1 MRIVLPGSLPDA
13 RTASGLISH
22 LETAAPTLLAWF
34 RQSKAAILQ
43 ASPADTG
50 CTPHEYWQLLEAGF
64 QPEPDQRP
72 AAGLGPLRLQLAGT
86 QSADPVWAVELVH
99 LSPSRDGAALLPA
112 NELNIAEAHS
122 VALFES
128 VHDFFAEAGFGLER
142 STSAIWRIHPP
153 EGCTVAAASPAL
165 VSITSVNDWWP
176 QDDATRP
183 WRRLVNE
190 VQMLWFDHEV
200 NRKRFEQQQVPVNS
214 LWLYGGG
221 RPGRFEPLAGTQ
233 PPAAEPALAAALA
246 DALNRQDWSRWLQ
259 VLQALEQDTFAPQAQ
274 NMPGQLVLTGT
285 DRIVTLEPAGRS
297 WLGKWLGRQDSN
309 WRHWWSPQN

>member
-1 MRIVLPGSLPDA
+1 MRIVLPGALPDS

-43 ASPADTG
+43 ASPAATG

-64 QPEPDQRP
+64 KPQPGQRP
-72 AAGLGPLRLQLAGT
+72 AAGLAPLRLPSAGND
-86 QSADPVWAVELVH
+86 SNDPVWAVELVH

-112 NELNIAEAHS
+112 SELDIAEAHS

-142 STSAIWRIHPP
+142 ATPAIWRIRPP

-165 VSITSVNDWWP
+165 VSLTSVNDWWP

-190 VQMLWFDHEV
+190 VQMLWFDHAV
-200 NRKRFEQQQVPVNS
+200 NRERFERQQVPVNS
-214 LWLYGGG
+214 LWLYGGAA
-221 RPGRFEPLAGTQ
+221 PAQLAKGGTL
-233 PPAAEPALAAALA
+233 PPAVEPALAASLA
-246 DALNRQDWSRWLQ
+246 DAANRQDWGRWLQ
-259 VLQALEQDTFAPQAQ
+259 VLQALEHDTFAPQGQAT
-274 NMPGQLVLTGT
+274 PEQLVLTGG
-285 DRIVTLEPAGRS
+285 DRIVTLEPARRS
-297 WLGKWLGRQDSN
+297 WLGKWLKRQDNN
-309 WRHWWSPQN
+309 WRHWWSPQD